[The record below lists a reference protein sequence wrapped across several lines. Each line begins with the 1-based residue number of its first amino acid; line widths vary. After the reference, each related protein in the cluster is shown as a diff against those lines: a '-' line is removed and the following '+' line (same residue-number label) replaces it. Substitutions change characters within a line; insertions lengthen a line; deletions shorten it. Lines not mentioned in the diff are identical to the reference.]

1 MRVCDWRIHK
11 TLNDPIS
18 QKLLGLKFHCLFLVR
33 MVLVAWALKLL
44 KLLEGK
50 YILCITHMYVFFSQ
64 QQVKPSLEVS
74 LVAIED
80 AYFT

>member
-1 MRVCDWRIHK
+1 
-11 TLNDPIS
+11 
-18 QKLLGLKFHCLFLVR
+18 

-50 YILCITHMYVFFSQ
+50 YITHMYAFFSR